1 MGNHC
6 SSESVAE
13 VSSRPTVSAPRDDL
27 ADVPTGATTVEVQQ
41 RLNAILDVALRVSMM
56 SKEGIDES
64 DLCERVVTSRTRVS
78 TAEVLSIWRLRR
90 LKEGEEDLEC
100 ISSSQEDLR
109 GFMLPVVD
117 GTPAWPVCAL
127 RAARRRAGV
136 GAPCAMQVPFPA
148 ARADPYSSGAAS
160 GGGGEGSAA
169 DGSDVSWVDGDI
181 EPGRAE
187 LAARCAL
194 EAPGAMYVP
203 MFAPYV
209 GEDGL
214 AQLFGLVEYVSTR
227 RPEADADNAEP
238 TDALRVAGGAR
249 SFSAA
254 EEWLALTLSEYVGA
268 AFHGLEAARAEI
280 EGLRLVHRMLPRH
293 IVRQLQKRS
302 PELVVEKCRRPA
314 RPTPRTPPDARR
326 PPRRRSQR
334 TFVLFSDIVS
344 FTSYCASREPRDVVV
359 MLNSLFATFDAQL
372 AKHSVFKAQPATRVH
387 GPRAQ
392 LSGPALPA

>member
-1 MGNHC
+1 MAVLLRQVELGQAHWEREPAAAVVLRAGGFFLAC
-6 SSESVAE
+6 RDEE
-13 VSSRPTVSAPRDDL
+13 VGSA
-27 ADVPTGATTVEVQQ
+27 VGW
-41 RLNAILDVALRVSMM
+41 SMP
-56 SKEGIDES
+56 ED
-64 DLCERVVTSRTRVS
+64 RR
-78 TAEVLSIWRLRR
+78 IWRGV
-90 LKEGEEDLEC
+90 EG
-100 ISSSQEDLR
+100 
-109 GFMLPVVD
+109 M
-117 GTPAWPVCAL
+117 A
-127 RAARRRAGV
+127 
-136 GAPCAMQVPFPA
+136 
-148 ARADPYSSGAAS
+148 
-160 GGGGEGSAA
+160 
-169 DGSDVSWVDGDI
+169 
-181 EPGRAE
+181 
-187 LAARCAL
+187 
-194 EAPGAMYVP
+194 
-203 MFAPYV
+203 YV

-302 PELVVEKCRRPA
+302 PELVVEKCRRPD

-392 LSGPALPA
+392 LNGPALPA